1 MLEYVTYSYLIFPL
15 LFLLVKGK
23 LSETFLVL
31 LAFYGLAFFSL
42 IYFDNQI
49 PKDIKKYYQGFYT
62 FLEYSVFAFIFWLNI
77 QKKTYR
83 KFVLIASA
91 SFLAYQLY
99 YVVTTI
105 RLERLD
111 SVPIGI
117 ETILVF
123 IYIFCFFFYF
133 TKNSKDAYI
142 YTHYGFWASVG
153 ILIYLGGSFFYYIL
167 VNHLKESEVVVFGNL
182 SNAAEILKNILFGI
196 ALFVYR
202 KFPIN
207 KSHKPKN
214 IPNLDMNII

>member
-1 MLEYVTYSYLIFPL
+1 M
-15 LFLLVKGK
+15 
-23 LSETFLVL
+23 
-31 LAFYGLAFFSL
+31 
-42 IYFDNQI
+42 Q
-49 PKDIKKYYQGFYT
+49 
-62 FLEYSVFAFIFWLNI
+62 
-77 QKKTYR
+77 
-83 KFVLIASA
+83 
-91 SFLAYQLY
+91 
-99 YVVTTI
+99 
-105 RLERLD
+105 RLD
-111 SVPIGI
+111 SIPIGI

-167 VNHLKESEVVVFGNL
+167 VNHLRENDVVLFGKL
-182 SNAAEILKNILFGI
+182 SNAAEIIKNILFGI

-207 KSHKPKN
+207 KIHKVKN